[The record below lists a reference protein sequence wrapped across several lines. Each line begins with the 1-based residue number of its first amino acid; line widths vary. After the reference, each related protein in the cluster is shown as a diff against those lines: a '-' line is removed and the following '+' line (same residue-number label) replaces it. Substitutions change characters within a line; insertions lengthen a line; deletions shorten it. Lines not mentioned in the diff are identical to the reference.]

1 MLRLPDKLFA
11 ALSLVLIAMVA
22 LQIRVAVTAL
32 VGAFVCASV
41 YVFAGMLPSAN
52 EEFWRRMFT
61 TVFLA
66 LVFSS
71 LVLILPGTFGA
82 LTHRR
87 EVQEAVLI
95 IAALLPVTAICYE
108 IMRTPRVIQSI
119 LRLWHR

>member
-22 LQIRVAVTAL
+22 LQIRIAVTAL

-41 YVFAGMLPSAN
+41 YVFAGMLPPAN

-61 TVFLA
+61 SVFLA

-71 LVLILPGTFGA
+71 LVLILPGTFGVLA
-82 LTHRR
+82 HRR
-87 EVQEAVLI
+87 DVQDAVLI
-95 IAALLPVTAICYE
+95 VAALLPATAICYE
-108 IMRTPRVIQSI
+108 IVRTPRVIQTI

>member
-52 EEFWRRMFT
+52 EEFWRRIFT

-71 LVLILPGTFGA
+71 LVLILPGTFGT

-87 EVQEAVLI
+87 DVQEAVLI
-95 IAALLPVTAICYE
+95 VAGLLPLAAICYE
-108 IMRTPRVIQSI
+108 IVRTPRLIQSI
-119 LRLWHR
+119 LRLWRR

>member
-1 MLRLPDKLFA
+1 MLRLPDKLFI

-22 LQIRVAVTAL
+22 LQLSVAVPAL
-32 VGAFVCASV
+32 LGAFMCGSV

-66 LVFSS
+66 LVFAS
-71 LVLILPGTFGA
+71 LVLIVPGTLGA
-82 LTHRR
+82 FAHRR
-87 EVQEAVLI
+87 DVQEAVVI
-95 IAALLPVTAICYE
+95 IAALLPATAVCYE

-119 LRLWHR
+119 LRLWQR